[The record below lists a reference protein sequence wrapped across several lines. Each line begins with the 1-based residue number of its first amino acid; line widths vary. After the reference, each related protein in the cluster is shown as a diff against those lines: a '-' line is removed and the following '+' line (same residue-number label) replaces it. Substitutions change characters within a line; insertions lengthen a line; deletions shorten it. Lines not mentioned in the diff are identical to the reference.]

1 MESIIKDH
9 SRYTISPL
17 KTYSSS
23 KLQDRRLSSTYSANI
38 DFYQQ
43 LESRK
48 SPVKTVSSQLSK
60 DNGEIREKK
69 EKEEKKQI
77 SPKKYNVKKTTVRS
91 KQVEK
96 DLSMS
101 STNST
106 NLGNNESELS
116 ETSGN
121 YFL

>member
-1 MESIIKDH
+1 M
-9 SRYTISPL
+9 
-17 KTYSSS
+17 SSS
-23 KLQDRRLSSTYSANI
+23 YSAKK
-38 DFYQQ
+38 DLYQQ
-43 LESRK
+43 LESIK
-48 SPVKTVSSQLSK
+48 SPAKPIPSQLSK
-60 DNGEIREKK
+60 DNGDFGEKK

-101 STNST
+101 TTNST

-116 ETSGN
+116 ETSGIH
-121 YFL
+121 LL